1 MLLTYILIIGVI
13 ILLVVDCLTTLDIKN
28 HPDMYETNLIL
39 GPHPSDSKILVYFA
53 ICNIIFCMVAL
64 ALSDTIQYIWIGA
77 WAIVEI
83 RYIINNLKLGL
94 KP

>member
-1 MLLTYILIIGVI
+1 
-13 ILLVVDCLTTLDIKN
+13 
-28 HPDMYETNLIL
+28 
-39 GPHPSDSKILVYFA
+39 
-53 ICNIIFCMVAL
+53 MVAL